1 MLMSATKI
9 VIKYHFKIHSIC
21 ICKAHL
27 LSCKIHG
34 AVHHVFSLEFV
45 AVIFLV
51 VIIIQL
57 LKWNLMSGPDL
68 HRARKPSVLQQQQG
82 CFGASFRGFER
93 LFVLDSHWFF
103 WTTVLFSLTCA
114 PVDDRQW
121 KDLEVSL
128 RCWCSPLQTPCCT
141 IPHQKAAQQAVRS
154 WYMRGMLNGLLLNVV
169 PVWISGRTRVCWML
183 CKNLLEDAAMQK
195 T

>member
-27 LSCKIHG
+27 LSCKIHS

-57 LKWNLMSGPDL
+57 LKWNLMSSPDL
-68 HRARKPSVLQQQQG
+68 YGAWKLCSSSVRAALESFSEVLALVCIGLMLAFPDHHVPS
-82 CFGASFRGFER
+82 
-93 LFVLDSHWFF
+93 
-103 WTTVLFSLTCA
+103 SLPCA
-114 PVDDRQW
+114 AVEDRQAA
-121 KDLEVSL
+121 KAS
-128 RCWCSPLQTPCCT
+128 CWCSPLQTALFT
-141 IPHQKAAQQAVRS
+141 TTQKKSAWQIAGNWYVRD
-154 WYMRGMLNGLLLNVV
+154 MLNRSLLPLLNTFSLNLR
-169 PVWISGRTRVCWML
+169 WGLCML
-183 CKNLLEDAAMQK
+183 GAF
-195 T
+195 